1 MAKILTIADAATFE
15 VVQELLSGEGHQ
27 VTVAPDGK
35 EGLDLARE
43 LSPDAIICDGMSAQ
57 INWLEVCRLVKADT
71 LPYPRGTP
79 RGKGNSFGERDS
91 FASRELRAAYFVLLT
106 TPEQFEEVSELEEPV
121 DDFLLKPI
129 VKQELLGRVRA
140 AKRSQRLRL
149 DLERTQKELQ
159 LSRDRMLQTEK
170 MSTLGELVSGIAHD
184 INNPITFIY
193 SNLTHVQTY
202 ATDLIEL
209 LRLYQKQLVNPDSEI
224 LQKQQDMDVE
234 FVLDDLLKIVSSMRT
249 GSDRIRQIILS
260 VQDFSRSDRSGW
272 QLFDISDGLEN
283 TLLLLQHRL
292 PARDGRRDIKVMKE
306 YGNLPQIECY
316 AGQLNQA
323 FLNIINHAIDALEE
337 SSQELGELESIKFK
351 PVILIRTQVID
362 AQRIAIEIADNGRA
376 ISQDITE
383 PISDSLFVAK
393 PWESS
398 SILGLAA
405 SYRIIVE
412 QHKGELKCFSE
423 PGKGTKFRIEIPIRH
438 S

>member
-27 VTVAPDGK
+27 VRVAPDGK
-35 EGLDLARE
+35 DGLDLARE
-43 LSPDAIICDGMSAQ
+43 FSPDAIFCDGTSAQ
-57 INWLEVCRLVKADT
+57 INWLEMCRLVKA
-71 LPYPRGTP
+71 
-79 RGKGNSFGERDS
+79 E
-91 FASRELRAAYFVLLT
+91 RELAAAYFVMLT
-106 TPEQFEEVSELEEPV
+106 TPEQFAEVQEFEGLI
-121 DDFLLKPI
+121 DDFLFKPI

-140 AKRSQRLRL
+140 GKRSQRLRL
-149 DLERTQKELQ
+149 DLEQTQKELQ

-202 ATDLIEL
+202 ATDLIQL
-209 LRLYQKQLVNPDSEI
+209 LRLYQKHLVNPDSEI

-292 PARDGRRDIKVMKE
+292 PARDGRRDIKVMKQ

-337 SSQELGELESIKFK
+337 SSQELEESKSIKFK
-351 PVILIRTQVID
+351 PVILIGTQVID
-362 AQRIAIEIADNGRA
+362 AQRIAIEIADNGMA
-376 ISQDITE
+376 ISQDATE
-383 PISDSLFVAK
+383 QISDSLFVAK
-393 PWESS
+393 PWERS
-398 SILGLAA
+398 SILGIAA

-412 QHKGELKCFSE
+412 QHKGELKFFSE

>member
-1 MAKILTIADAATFE
+1 MAKILTIADAATLE
-15 VVQELLSGEGHQ
+15 VVQELLGREGHQ
-27 VTVAPDGK
+27 VRVTPDAGG
-35 EGLDLARE
+35 GLELARE
-43 LSPDAIICDGMSAQ
+43 LSPDAIICDGTSPQ
-57 INWLEVCRLVKADT
+57 IDWLEVCRLLKAD
-71 LPYPRGTP
+71 
-79 RGKGNSFGERDS
+79 
-91 FASRELRAAYFVLLT
+91 RELAAAYFVLLT
-106 TPEQFEEVSELEEPV
+106 TPEQFEALPELDAPF

-129 VKQELLGRVRA
+129 LKQELLGRVRA
-140 AKRSQRLRL
+140 GGRWRELKREF
-149 DLERTQKELQ
+149 ERTQQELQ
-159 LSRDRMLQTEK
+159 LSRDRIVQNET
-170 MSTLGELVSGIAHD
+170 MSNLGELVSGIAHE

-193 SNLTHVQTY
+193 SNLTHVQSY

-209 LRLYQKQLVNPDSEI
+209 LRLYQIQLVNPGAEI

-292 PARDGRRDIKVMKE
+292 PAREGRRDIKVMKE
-306 YGNLPQIECY
+306 YGNLPQVECY

-337 SSQELGELESIKFK
+337 SSQELEESESVKFK
-351 PVILIRTQVID
+351 PVILISTQVID
-362 AQRIAIEIADNGRA
+362 AQRISIEIADNGMA
-376 ISQDITE
+376 ISEDITAQ
-383 PISDSLFVAK
+383 ISDPFLIAK
-393 PWESS
+393 PAEHSRA
-398 SILGLAA
+398 LGLAV
-405 SYRIIVE
+405 SYQIIVE

-423 PGKGTKFRIEIPIRH
+423 PGKGTKFRIEIPLRH